1 MMDTKSKEKI
11 LVTGCAGFIGMHL
24 SNVLA
29 KNGYIVFGID
39 NINGYYD
46 KSLKADRLNIL
57 KSNENFAFEKIDIN
71 DSVKLN
77 DYFKIIKP
85 DKVVN
90 LAAQAGVRHSLIDP
104 NSYIQSNVVG
114 FMNVLEACRHTK
126 VKGLIYASSS
136 SVYGGNSLI
145 PFSEI
150 HNVDNPTSIYAATK
164 KSNELMARS
173 YNNLFGLKSTG
184 LRFFTVYGP
193 WGRPD
198 MAYFIFTKRIFENK
212 TIKLFNNGEMYRDFT
227 YIDDIVYGIKS
238 ALKNNYD
245 YEIFNLG
252 NNKTEKITQM
262 VKIIENKLSMKAKV
276 ELKPIQLG
284 DIEKTYAD
292 IRKAKLML
300 DYSPKTKFENGLEK
314 FIDWFCSY
322 YKQ

>member
-1 MMDTKSKEKI
+1 M
-11 LVTGCAGFIGMHL
+11 VTGCAGFIGMHL
-24 SNVLA
+24 SNVLV

-39 NINGYYD
+39 NINDYYD

-57 KSNENFAFEKIDIN
+57 KSNENFTFEKIDIN

-114 FMNVLEACRHTK
+114 FMNILEACRYNK

-136 SVYGGNSLI
+136 SVYGSNSLI

-150 HNVDNPTSIYAATK
+150 HNVDDPASIYAATK

-173 YNNLFGLKSTG
+173 YNNLFGLKCTG

-212 TIKLFNNGEMYRDFT
+212 TINLFNNGEMYRDFT

-252 NNKTEKITQM
+252 NNKAEKITQM
-262 VKIIENKLSMKAKV
+262 VKIIENKLSIKAKV

-300 DYSPKTKFENGLEK
+300 DYSPKTKFENGIEK

-322 YKQ
+322 YK

>member
-1 MMDTKSKEKI
+1 MKDKKIKEKI

-24 SNVLA
+24 SNALV
-29 KNGYIVFGID
+29 KNGYIVFGVD
-39 NINGYYD
+39 NLNNYYD
-46 KSLKADRLNIL
+46 KSLKLDRLNIL
-57 KSNENFAFEKIDIN
+57 KSNENITFEKIDII
-71 DSVKLN
+71 DAVKLN
-77 DYFKIIKP
+77 DYFKIVKP

-114 FMNVLEACRHTK
+114 FMNILEACRHTK

-193 WGRPD
+193 FGRPD
-198 MAYFIFTKRIFENK
+198 MAYYLFTKAIENGEE
-212 TIKLFNNGEMYRDFT
+212 ILVNNGGHMARDFT
-227 YIDDIVYGIKS
+227 YIDDVVDGV
-238 ALKNNYD
+238 LKLVRNAPVVSKNHTFFQGVFYNFPNTKLHFQIILHHLNYC
-245 YEIFNLG
+245 FH
-252 NNKTEKITQM
+252 
-262 VKIIENKLSMKAKV
+262 
-276 ELKPIQLG
+276 
-284 DIEKTYAD
+284 
-292 IRKAKLML
+292 
-300 DYSPKTKFENGLEK
+300 
-314 FIDWFCSY
+314 Y
-322 YKQ
+322 Y